1 MKKILVVDNH
11 PVVLKF
17 MTQLLEKDGYQVM
30 TAGNGLEALDI
41 LTRIIPDIIF
51 IDLIMPHIDGRKLCQ
66 IIRKN
71 PSFENILIV
80 VLSAVAAE
88 QKIDLTEIGA
98 DACIAKGPLNK
109 MADHVRT
116 ALNQLGPIPTPFPQ
130 DHMIGIG
137 DVYPRNITEELLS
150 FKKHSEA
157 ILDIMSEGILEIT
170 QDVRIVYANPAAV
183 ALLGTAEEKLLASN
197 FVDWLPEKEGQTI
210 QQHVLGVTEAPG
222 TVVKDLS
229 VVINDKEVL
238 LSLLP
243 MIENKEKTFIIILN
257 DVSER
262 KRMEAQLLQAQK
274 MEAIATLAGGI
285 AHDFNNLLMV
295 VQGNVS
301 LMLLDLNPIHPHY
314 EMLKNIENQVQSGSR
329 LTHQLLGYA
338 RRGKYAIRPF
348 LFNPLLEEMVDA
360 FARTRKNITI
370 HKELAQ
376 DLLPIEGDQGQIEQ
390 VIMNLLVNAA
400 DAMPGHGN
408 LYVKTSNVTHA
419 DMKGKIYNP
428 KAGNYIHLSVIDTG
442 VGMDQK
448 TLGRIFEPFF
458 TTKELGR
465 GTGLGLASVY
475 GIVKGHAGYTDVES
489 QEGFG
494 TAFKI
499 YLPAS
504 REEASE
510 PIKAEGLLMRGIETI
525 LLVEDEESVLDVG
538 ERSLKAMGYQV
549 MIARDGKEA
558 IELFRESWRTID
570 LVVLDIILPSMGG
583 NEIFDHLKKIHP
595 KVKVLLSSGY
605 SIDGEATKLLERGC
619 QGFIQKPFDL
629 KQLSR
634 HVRAILDK
642 EI

>member
-17 MTQLLEKDGYQVM
+17 MTQLLEKDGHRVM
-30 TAGNGLEALDI
+30 TAENGLDALDV
-41 LTRIIPDIIF
+41 LARFIPDIIF
-51 IDLIMPHIDGRKLCQ
+51 IDLIMPNIDGRKLCQ

-71 PSFENILIV
+71 LSLKDTLIV
-80 VLSAVAAE
+80 VLSAIAAE
-88 QKIDLTEIGA
+88 QKIDLIEIGA
-98 DACIAKGPLNK
+98 DACVAKGPFNK
-109 MADHVRT
+109 MADHIRT
-116 ALNQLGPIPTPFPQ
+116 VVNQLGSIPPSLPP
-130 DHMIGIG
+130 DRVIGIG

-150 FKKHSEA
+150 FKRHFEA

-170 QDVRIVYANPAAV
+170 QEARIVYANPVAV
-183 ALLGTAEEKLLASN
+183 SLVGIAEEKLLASSLI
-197 FVDWLPEKEGQTI
+197 DWLPEKEGQRI
-210 QQHVLGVTEAPG
+210 KQHIVG
-222 TVVKDLS
+222 TTDVPRAMMKDLS
-229 VVINDKEVL
+229 VVINAKEVL

-243 MIENKEKTFIIILN
+243 IIENKEKTFIIILN

-301 LMLLDLNPIHPHY
+301 LMLLDLNPAHSHY
-314 EMLKNIENQVQSGSR
+314 EMLKNIEKQVQSGSR
-329 LTHQLLGYA
+329 LTSQLLGYA
-338 RRGKYAIRPF
+338 RRGKYAVRPLVLNQ
-348 LFNPLLEEMVDA
+348 LFEETIDA

-370 HKELAQ
+370 HKELTT
-376 DLLPIEGDQGQIEQ
+376 DLLPIEADQGQIEQ
-390 VIMNLLVNAA
+390 VLMNLLVNAA
-400 DAMPGHGN
+400 DAMPESGN
-408 LYVKTSNVTHA
+408 LYVKTANVTQEE
-419 DMKGKIYNP
+419 MKGKIYNP
-428 KAGNYIHLSVIDTG
+428 TVGSYVLFSVTDTG
-442 VGMDQK
+442 IGMNQE
-448 TLGRIFEPFF
+448 TLDRIFEPFF

-475 GIVKGHAGYTDVES
+475 GIVKGHDGYIDVES
-489 QEGFG
+489 KEGVG
-494 TAFKI
+494 TTFKI

-504 REEASE
+504 EAQAPDSTR
-510 PIKAEGLLMRGIETI
+510 AEGLLVRGTETI
-525 LLVEDEESVLDVG
+525 LLIEDEESVLEVG
-538 ERSLKAMGYQV
+538 EKSLKAMGYQV
-549 MIARDGKEA
+549 LIARDGKEA
-558 IELFRESWRTID
+558 IELFRKSWRTID
-570 LVVLDIILPSMGG
+570 LVILDIILPAMGG
-583 NEIFDHLKKIHP
+583 SEIFDYLKKIHP

-642 EI
+642 